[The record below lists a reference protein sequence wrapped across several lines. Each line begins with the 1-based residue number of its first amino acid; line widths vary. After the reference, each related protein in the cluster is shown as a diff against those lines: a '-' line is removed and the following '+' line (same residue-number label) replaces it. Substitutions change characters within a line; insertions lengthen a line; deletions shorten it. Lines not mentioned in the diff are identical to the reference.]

1 MSTNQLIEP
10 DGAMSNVLPAR
21 APGDVLAR
29 QLSGD
34 LNRLVEH
41 ASGKPITL
49 GAVIDFLGERGHALF
64 MIVLAFPFLLP
75 VPTMGLSAPAGF
87 AIAVMGL
94 CVMVGRRP
102 FLPGYLASREIQYVT
117 LKGVVAGI
125 AQKAESLERLLKP
138 RAPFM
143 FWPGLHVILGLA
155 IAFAGFVLGLPI
167 PLPFANA
174 IPAVAVI
181 FFAGGMLERDG
192 AFVLAG
198 HGICASLIVLAVVLW
213 ETIRVALEKSLSFV
227 FA

>member
-1 MSTNQLIEP
+1 MSTYPEMDP
-10 DGAMSNVLPAR
+10 EGATSQAASVTP
-21 APGDVLAR
+21 PGEERVR

-34 LNRLVEH
+34 LNRLVDH
-41 ASGKPITL
+41 ASGKPMTL

-64 MIVLAFPFLLP
+64 MIVVAFPFLLP

-94 CVMVGRRP
+94 CIMAGRPP
-102 FLPGYLASREIQYVT
+102 FLPRYLASREIQYTT

-125 AQKAESLERLLKP
+125 AHKARSFERLLKP
-138 RAPFM
+138 RATFM
-143 FWPGLHVILGLA
+143 FWPGLHIILGLA

-181 FFAGGMLERDG
+181 LFAAGMLERDG

-198 HGICASLIVLAVVLW
+198 HGFCVSLIVLAVVLW
-213 ETIRVALEKSLSFV
+213 ETIRVALEKSLSFL
-227 FA
+227 A